1 MLLSSW
7 YPLGWIVSQLN
18 SKLQQPWCSRHHR
31 TCQAQA
37 IKNLRS
43 EFLPYRLS
51 CTVTANWVGGQESF
65 KAIFSCF
72 VFFFILAQMSNCFVA
87 QLRSAPAVPLLQG
100 YYAEREAEK
109 RVWFLSSIHTEQSS
123 TDYLFRQ
130 RKDLAWRH
138 YKSCALERES
148 LP

>member
-18 SKLQQPWCSRHHR
+18 SKLQQPWCSRHYG

-37 IKNLRS
+37 IKNLKS

-65 KAIFSCF
+65 KAIFSSF
-72 VFFFILAQMSNCFVA
+72 FFFFFFILAQTSNCFVT
-87 QLRSAPAVPLLQG
+87 QIRSAPAVPLLQG
-100 YYAEREAEK
+100 YYAEREAK
-109 RVWFLSSIHTEQSS
+109 KHLLISFLCIHRAILHLLPLWAKEG
-123 TDYLFRQ
+123 FG
-130 RKDLAWRH
+130 
-138 YKSCALERES
+138 LET
-148 LP
+148 L